1 MPPGPRAASPP
12 PSTSAGPTVPDE
24 LRTPGR
30 AAEPEPEY
38 RPDPPSRPEPEYR
51 PEPRPQ
57 PEPEYRP
64 EPGRRWD
71 EPDDRPEPEYR
82 PGGLSEPGHRHDEPG
97 YSPEPVFRQELAYP
111 YASPSGSA
119 GGSEPGGDEDA
130 ESLETLSLSDP
141 KQPSDRRLLQYLL
154 ETNRR
159 LTEDAEMRLKREGG
173 QEDPNGYPPRRPAPD
188 PPPTGSGDAGRE
200 ESQTGSQQDLPVVQR
215 PREYLAE
222 REPEERPAPDDEP
235 MRHHSQKEQDTT
247 DLLER
252 HRRLNED
259 SRRLLRD
266 S

>member
-1 MPPGPRAASPP
+1 M
-12 PSTSAGPTVPDE
+12 PDE
-24 LRTPGR
+24 
-30 AAEPEPEY
+30 
-38 RPDPPSRPEPEYR
+38 
-51 PEPRPQ
+51 Q
-57 PEPEYRP
+57 P

-82 PGGLSEPGHRHDEPG
+82 PGGLSEPGRRRDEPG
-97 YSPEPVFRQELAYP
+97 HPPEPEYRPEPMYP
-111 YASPSGSA
+111 YASASGSA
-119 GGSEPGGDEDA
+119 GGSHAERDEDA
-130 ESLETLSLSDP
+130 DSLETLSLSDP

-188 PPPTGSGDAGRE
+188 PPPASSGDAGSE

-215 PREYLAE
+215 PPEYLAE
-222 REPEERPAPDDEP
+222 REPDERPARDDEP
-235 MRHHSQKEQDTT
+235 MRHHSKKEQDTT